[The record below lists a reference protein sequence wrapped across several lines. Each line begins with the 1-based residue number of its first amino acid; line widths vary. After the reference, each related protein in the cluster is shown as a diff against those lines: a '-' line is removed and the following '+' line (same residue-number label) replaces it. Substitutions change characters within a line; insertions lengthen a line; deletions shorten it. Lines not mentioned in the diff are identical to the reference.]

1 MQNSITQP
9 VFVIGTGR
17 CGLTPMMDLVSYHEA
32 FAWPSYYFNRRP
44 TQLSLSRLSRL
55 VELPLI
61 RGSRLKYRKFPR
73 HDEAFPF
80 WQALYPGFARPF
92 RDLAAADVTPP
103 VRKKFEQAVHAILK
117 YQRKPR
123 FIAEYSGWSR
133 IEFIREI
140 FPDAKFIHIVRDG
153 RAVAN
158 SLINVHY
165 WRGWHG
171 TQQWRWGMLPEEM
184 QAAWEKCGR
193 SFIALAGLQWKLL
206 IQNIHEKS
214 QLLPPADVHLVRY
227 EDMVSEPLAAADA
240 AIRFCGLDPETVPFR
255 QHLRSV
261 RIVNANQQT
270 FRIPPWE
277 SSVTAA
283 QKQMLTELLE
293 PELRQFNY
301 PL

>member
-184 QAAWEKCGR
+184 Q
-193 SFIALAGLQWKLL
+193 
-206 IQNIHEKS
+206 
-214 QLLPPADVHLVRY
+214 LLPPADVHVVRY